1 MSVYKKIVQ
10 FGVIFQISLHLVIL
24 YRLICVYSLYTID
37 VNTFFSSTF
46 LLCAMCLFKS
56 VCVPV
61 CVLLERNDVAMVR
74 CSNPE
79 CQNGSWFHYDCVG
92 ITSAPDDFDWWC
104 SDDCRSTGSSAVC
117 RCNQVRTG
125 SPLVICAN
133 ANCNKGAT
141 FHMSCVGLK
150 ELPGHNFFLCCD
162 RFHFYYTPYTR
173 PILLRPREV
182 CAVLF

>member
-1 MSVYKKIVQ
+1 
-10 FGVIFQISLHLVIL
+10 
-24 YRLICVYSLYTID
+24 
-37 VNTFFSSTF
+37 
-46 LLCAMCLFKS
+46 
-56 VCVPV
+56 
-61 CVLLERNDVAMVR
+61 MVR

-162 RFHFYYTPYTR
+162 RFHFYYTPYSLLGQFYFAHERCVQCCFEYSTR
-173 PILLRPREV
+173 HMYYIISGEIPTKFCSMIITEQKVLIESCKLGQSLLSLIALLLV
-182 CAVLF
+182 